1 MISTESERLRRS
13 ERQPCII
20 LSVSEDAYKRSF
32 TTFRVTIDFEITA
45 YFCDILQ
52 KGNKNMIDKIKTA
65 DEAVSVIQDGASIMV
80 GGFMA
85 CGTPEILIDALVRKN
100 VKNLTI
106 ICNDAGV
113 PGRGVGKLIS
123 NGQVKTLIA
132 SHVGLNPEVAQR
144 MNTDVEEDKLE
155 CLLVPQ
161 GTLAERV
168 RAGGTGLGGFLT
180 PTGVGTIVAE
190 GKQVLNV
197 GGKDYLLELP
207 LRADYAL
214 IRGSVT
220 DTFGNTTYKG
230 TTRTFNPMMAAAA
243 DHVIV
248 GTCEI
253 VEVGEMDP
261 NNVVTSG
268 IFVDAIVGGEKQWQ
282 I

>member
-1 MISTESERLRRS
+1 MKNKLM
-13 ERQPCII
+13 
-20 LSVSEDAYKRSF
+20 
-32 TTFRVTIDFEITA
+32 TA
-45 YFCDILQ
+45 
-52 KGNKNMIDKIKTA
+52 K
-65 DEAVSVIQDGASIMV
+65 EAIAGIQDGASIMV

-85 CGTPEILIDALVRKN
+85 CGTPEILIDALVEKN

-113 PGRGVGKLIS
+113 PGRGVGKLLS
-123 NGQVKTLIA
+123 NGQIKTLIA
-132 SHVGLNPEVAQR
+132 SHVGLNPEVASR
-144 MNTDVEEDKLE
+144 MNTDVAEDKLE
-155 CLLVPQ
+155 CILVPQ

-168 RAGGTGLGGFLT
+168 RAGGAGLGGFLT

-190 GKQVLNV
+190 GKQVINID
-197 GGKDYLLELP
+197 GRDYLLEKP
-207 LRADYAL
+207 LRADFAF

-220 DTFGNTTYKG
+220 DKFGNTTYNG

-243 DHVIV
+243 DYVIV
-248 GTCEI
+248 GACEV
-253 VEVGEMDP
+253 VEVGEIDP

>member
-1 MISTESERLRRS
+1 MS
-13 ERQPCII
+13 
-20 LSVSEDAYKRSF
+20 
-32 TTFRVTIDFEITA
+32 
-45 YFCDILQ
+45 
-52 KGNKNMIDKIKTA
+52 KIKTA
-65 DEAVSVIQDGASIMV
+65 QEAVADIKDGATIMV

-85 CGTPEILIDALVRKN
+85 CGTPEILVDALVEKR

-113 PGRGVGKLIS
+113 PGRGVGKLLS
-123 NGQVKTLIA
+123 NGQIKTLIA

-144 MNTDVEEDKLE
+144 MNTDVAEDKLE
-155 CLLVPQ
+155 CILVPQ

-190 GKQVLNV
+190 GKQVINID
-197 GGKDYLLELP
+197 GRDYLLEKP
-207 LRADYAL
+207 LRADVAL

-220 DTFGNTTYKG
+220 DQFGNTTYNG

-243 DHVIV
+243 DYVTV
-248 GTCEI
+248 GACEI
-253 VEVGEMDP
+253 VEVGEIDP
-261 NNVVTSG
+261 NNIVTSG
-268 IFVDAIVGGEKQWQ
+268 IFVDAIVGGEKPWQ

>member
-1 MISTESERLRRS
+1 M
-13 ERQPCII
+13 
-20 LSVSEDAYKRSF
+20 K
-32 TTFRVTIDFEITA
+32 
-45 YFCDILQ
+45 
-52 KGNKNMIDKIKTA
+52 NKLMTA
-65 DEAVSVIQDGASIMV
+65 DEAVAKIKDGDSIMV

-100 VKNLTI
+100 ARHLTI

-123 NGQVKTLIA
+123 NGQVKRLIA

-155 CLLVPQ
+155 CILVPQ

-168 RAGGTGLGGFLT
+168 RAGGAGLGGILT

-190 GKQVLNV
+190 GKQVIHV
-197 GGKDYLLELP
+197 QGRDYLLEEP
-207 LRADYAL
+207 LRADHAFL
-214 IRGSVT
+214 RGSVT
-220 DTFGNTTYKG
+220 DKFGNTTYNG
-230 TTRTFNPMMAAAA
+230 TTRTFNPMMATAA
-243 DHVIV
+243 DNVIV

-253 VEVGEMDP
+253 VEVGEIDP
-261 NNVVTSG
+261 NHVVTSG
-268 IFVDAIVGGEKQWQ
+268 IFVDAIVGGEKPWQ